1 MRNTKLVAGLSVA
14 ALTALGVTA
23 FTFGGNGNQEEKKEE
38 TANIQEV
45 KQEAEYTGDTFV
57 SSSLLS
63 ALYDNVEN
71 NAKLKEQTGT
81 LMYSEAGMS

>member
-38 TANIQEV
+38 TANIQEIH
-45 KQEAEYTGDTFV
+45 
-57 SSSLLS
+57 LS
-63 ALYDNVEN
+63 AHHYCLHYMIM
-71 NAKLKEQTGT
+71 LKIM
-81 LMYSEAGMS
+81 LS